1 MEKQRNMFQM
11 KQHDFKKEEESL
23 NEIKIS
29 NIPDKVMFITIL
41 TELGRRMNTVR
52 TPTKRQKI

>member
-1 MEKQRNMFQM
+1 MFQM